1 MLYYLGQ
8 NGQTL
13 GPYSLDQM
21 KELSGSGKITPADF
35 AWREGMANW
44 VPVSEVLSVAP
55 PAPAVTRPAIPAATA
70 PASANAAPQPAARV
84 QPAIQQQVASAVQKS
99 RVAYILFALFL
110 GGLGIHNFYAGYVG
124 RGVAQ
129 LLISLLSIGLL
140 AWVSGIWALVE
151 CFVIKQDAKGVEFS

>member
-1 MLYYLGQ
+1 MQYYLGQ

-21 KELSGSGKITPADF
+21 KQLSSTGKITPADF
-35 AWREGMANW
+35 AWRQGMANW
-44 VPVSEVLSVAP
+44 VPVSEVLGAMI
-55 PAPAVTRPAIPAATA
+55 PAPALAPPPVPVAAAGPAFAKT
-70 PASANAAPQPAARV
+70 APQPAARV
-84 QPAIQQQVASAVQKS
+84 QPSMRQQVAAAKS
-99 RVAYILFALFL
+99 RVAYILLALFL